1 MSEPL
6 PTRPWPTLSAIDRD
20 HESGILYEEE
30 RQQWL
35 RQHPH
40 VVPQTAKR
48 SRNKNQRAFPDRGP
62 SMTKGLRDIAERGAA
77 RRNGTAVNKNDV
89 FTKPLPPI
97 PPQEA
102 PQPATTV
109 GQDDVSQGLGRDIN
123 KMSVYYVLNRTDM
136 QDHHGNASFAQ
147 KEAFEPAIEVGQKA
161 VGYGTVHS
169 SEKMKPNLLLE
180 ECKPQGYD
188 DETPSIQPSGSEPLL
203 PPFSYHDFNAQASY
217 DNGSSAFHRLDH
229 ATPSAGPTFE
239 APDAQ
244 ASTSPPRYGY
254 SSTSWYEASPTG
266 QKSSPDAQGAVA
278 RSATPVPEIKQ
289 EDQPNAVEAA
299 MDELIAILDQEQE
312 KSRLAREKRNAGN
325 SSSAYRFAPPNS
337 ASTDIYHADQHPGY
351 QTPDFVIRKAESPLF
366 VSPGPAYEVTTTRRV
381 EPRSPVY
388 SPTDIPSPCLM
399 WSPSPV
405 SSPYPLEY
413 WSSDESEPGTAA
425 SPEFEFDRG
434 CSVSD
439 AALQESPTSPAPAPP
454 SPERRPSVI
463 REYPY
468 AGAPRVG
475 IDPSDVLQDPRL
487 TDVNFRPDYVSS
499 PTSDAWLREYRA
511 AMAYVEVPPLSLEP
525 RQSNVTENKT
535 TFTMNVPIRDVSQH
549 QTTVHG
555 SESTNGQHS
564 CAASIVC
571 RESSASNTLSNAT
584 MGRVTQ
590 SPDAYSSEGSE
601 DSEDSENSRG
611 TKRKRYTKN
620 LFGKKG
626 YLEDNEEPRER
637 KFRRLKEAIGKGHST
652 IGSIKGMIWD
662 DTRALIGSSKPSI
675 VTENT
680 APITLNTD
688 MQSIL
693 YAEIENMITHAA
705 NEFLMKEYY
714 DGRLT
719 PSSLNK
725 VKKRWE
731 RKHMPGV
738 PEFRFDQTTQYKL
751 IKANRKRLQFGEP
764 SSNTLGV
771 DTILADWRRIC
782 KNMSIRTFVAPDSVI
797 KKQIHDILNLLEILK
812 ADECH
817 IELIMALNAHVRG
830 ELKKHE
836 IMKQY
841 RDAQN
846 SGISPS

>member
-6 PTRPWPTLSAIDRD
+6 PTRPWPTLSAIDGD
-20 HESGILYEEE
+20 YESGILYEEE

-62 SMTKGLRDIAERGAA
+62 SMAKGLRGIAERGAA
-77 RRNGTAVNKNDV
+77 RRNETAMNKNDV

-136 QDHHGNASFAQ
+136 QGHHDNASFAQ
-147 KEAFEPAIEVGQKA
+147 KEASEPAIEVGQKA
-161 VGYGTVHS
+161 VGYGSVHS
-169 SEKMKPNLLLE
+169 SEKMKPNLLLK
-180 ECKPQGYD
+180 ECKLQGYD

-217 DNGSSAFHRLDH
+217 DNDSSDFHRLAH

-244 ASTSPPRYGY
+244 ASTRPPRYGY

-266 QKSSPDAQGAVA
+266 QKSSPDSQGAVA

-289 EDQPNAVEAA
+289 EDQPNDVEAA
-299 MDELIAILDQEQE
+299 MDKLIAYLDQQQE
-312 KSRLAREKRNAGN
+312 KCRLAIEKRNAEN

-337 ASTDIYHADQHPGY
+337 ASTDIYHADQHSGY
-351 QTPDFVIRKAESPLF
+351 QTPDFVIRKAEGPLF
-366 VSPGPAYEVTTTRRV
+366 VSPDPAYEVTTTRRA

-388 SPTDIPSPCLM
+388 SPTAIPSPCLM

-405 SSPYPLEY
+405 SSHYPLGY
-413 WSSDESEPGTAA
+413 WSSNESETTA
-425 SPEFEFDRG
+425 SPEFETDRG
-434 CSVSD
+434 CSASD
-439 AALQESPTSPAPAPP
+439 APLQESPTSPAPAPP
-454 SPERRPSVI
+454 SPERRPSDI
-463 REYPY
+463 REYSY

-475 IDPSDVLQDPRL
+475 IDPSDVPQDPRL
-487 TDVNFRPDYVSS
+487 TDVTFRPDYVSS
-499 PTSDAWLREYRA
+499 STSGAWFREYRA
-511 AMAYVEVPPLSLEP
+511 AMGYVEVPPLSLETP
-525 RQSNVTENKT
+525 QSNLTENKT
-535 TFTMNVPIRDVSQH
+535 TFDMNVPIHNISQH

-555 SESTNGQHS
+555 SESTNGEHS
-564 CAASIVC
+564 CTASIVC
-571 RESSASNTLSNAT
+571 EESNASKAPSNAT

-590 SPDAYSSEGSE
+590 SPDAYNSE
-601 DSEDSENSRG
+601 DSEGSRG
-611 TKRKRYTKN
+611 TKRRRFTKN

-626 YLEDNEEPRER
+626 YLDDNEEPRDR

-662 DTRALIGSSKPSI
+662 DNRALIGSSKPGI

-693 YAEIENMITHAA
+693 YAEMENMITHAA

-719 PSSLNK
+719 DRSLEK
-725 VKKRWE
+725 VKKRWGK
-731 RKHMPGV
+731 KHMPGV
-738 PEFRFDQTTQYKL
+738 PEFRFDQTTQHKI
-751 IKANRKRLQFGEP
+751 IKANRKHLQFGQI
-764 SSNTLGV
+764 SSSTLDV
-771 DTILADWRRIC
+771 DTILADWRRNC
-782 KNMSIRTFVAPDSVI
+782 KNMSIRTFVSPDSVI
-797 KKQIHDILNLLEILK
+797 KKQIHDILNLLELLK
-812 ADECH
+812 GDECH

-836 IMKQY
+836 IMKKY

-846 SGISPS
+846 SRISHS